1 MSARF
6 PPVPCPRNQVA
17 RNPGKRLGA
26 FTKLR
31 IRAGTGLVLLAAAGF
46 AGCVVDAVSGP
57 VRRENRIIPRDTS
70 ETARV
75 DLRMGAGELRVN
87 GGTGDLMD
95 AVFNYNVSTWKP
107 QVHYRSFAGRAD
119 LSVRQPEGSRHFG
132 NSKYDWDLRLNDE
145 IPMDVL
151 VHFGAGEA
159 RLNLGSLNL
168 RSLEVD
174 MGVGEINL
182 DLRGTPRRD
191 YEVRIRG
198 GVGEATVH
206 LPTDAGIYAIAQ
218 GGIGE
223 IKVRGLRQEG
233 RHWVN
238 DLYGN
243 AKTQIRVDVRGGIGG
258 INLLLE

>member
-1 MSARF
+1 
-6 PPVPCPRNQVA
+6 
-17 RNPGKRLGA
+17 
-26 FTKLR
+26 
-31 IRAGTGLVLLAAAGF
+31 VLLAACFG
-46 AGCVVDAVSGP
+46 GCVVDTVSGP
-57 VRRENRIIPRDTS
+57 LRRENRVIPRDTS

-87 GGTGDLMD
+87 GGAGDLMD
-95 AVFNYNVSTWKP
+95 AVFNYNVSAWKP
-107 QVHYRSFAGRAD
+107 EVRYRSFAGRAD

-198 GVGEATVH
+198 GIGQATIH
-206 LPTDAGIYAIAQ
+206 LPPDAGIYAIAQ

-223 IKVRGLRQEG
+223 IKMRGLRQEG

-238 DLYGN
+238 DLYGSS
-243 AKTQIRVDVRGGIGG
+243 KTQIRLDVRGGIGE
-258 INLLLE
+258 INVLAE

>member
-1 MSARF
+1 MSARILL
-6 PPVPCPRNQVA
+6 VP
-17 RNPGKRLGA
+17 
-26 FTKLR
+26 
-31 IRAGTGLVLLAAAGF
+31 LAAACF
-46 AGCVVDAVSGP
+46 AGCVVETVSGP
-57 VRRENRIIPRDTS
+57 ARRESRVIPRDTS

-87 GGTGDLMD
+87 GGAEDLMN
-95 AVFNYNVSTWKP
+95 AVFNYNVSAWRP
-107 QVHYRSFAGRAD
+107 EVRYRSFAGRAD
-119 LSVRQPEGSRHFG
+119 LTVRQPEGSRHFG

-145 IPMDVL
+145 IPMDLL

-168 RSLEVD
+168 RGIQVD

-206 LPTDAGIYAIAQ
+206 LPPDAGIYAIAQ
-218 GGIGE
+218 GGIGD

-238 DLYGN
+238 DLYGS
-243 AKTQIRVDVRGGIGG
+243 AKTQIRVDVRGGVGA
-258 INLLLE
+258 INLFAE